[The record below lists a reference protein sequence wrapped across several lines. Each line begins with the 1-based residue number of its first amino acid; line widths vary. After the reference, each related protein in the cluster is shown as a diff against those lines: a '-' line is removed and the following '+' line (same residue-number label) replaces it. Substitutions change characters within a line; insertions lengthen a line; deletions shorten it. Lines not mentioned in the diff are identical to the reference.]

1 MTVRHFSVIMI
12 NLFDDSHKE
21 LLLSVLRD
29 ENQHELALVGGDGV
43 PVISR
48 HLWIISSMVRSIL
61 QSLDNLEDVKLIL
74 PEFSRDEISKL
85 VKIFEMKTGDTLD
98 VDRGTMELIEM
109 LGVYIPIERNEA
121 SDTQKSKSG
130 NSSKDKLG
138 EEDEVEILLV
148 SSDSEDDGEVNEREE
163 YIGNSSEEDKQD
175 TEAEPDENIDEEG
188 DEDDRSLRHEVDKG
202 EEGTKCAECGAQ
214 FANKHNLL
222 RHIQSKH
229 GGIKYSCTLCEF
241 ETAHQT
247 NLQRHIQSEHEG
259 IKYPC
264 NQCGQQFTQQRNL
277 LPAMFAL
284 NMLLKTAPLCRFIIT
299 LITRILDPFM
309 YGLNVSLKIIRC

>member
-1 MTVRHFSVIMI
+1 MTSRHFSVIMI

-43 PVISR
+43 PIKSR

-148 SSDSEDDGEVNEREE
+148 SSDSEDDEEVNEREE
-163 YIGNSSEEDKQD
+163 SIGSGTEEDSQG
-175 TEAEPDENIDEEG
+175 TEAAETDANINEEKE
-188 DEDDRSLRHEVDKG
+188 EDDE
-202 EEGTKCAECGAQ
+202 
-214 FANKHNLL
+214 
-222 RHIQSKH
+222 
-229 GGIKYSCTLCEF
+229 TLSHF
-241 ETAHQT
+241 FGFF
-247 NLQRHIQSEHEG
+247 R
-259 IKYPC
+259 
-264 NQCGQQFTQQRNL
+264 R
-277 LPAMFAL
+277 
-284 NMLLKTAPLCRFIIT
+284 
-299 LITRILDPFM
+299 
-309 YGLNVSLKIIRC
+309 